1 VNRRAL
7 VSSLGALLF
16 SAGAA
21 VLAGKLAARRSPQA
35 PGPMAAR
42 LVSLAP
48 ALTET
53 LIALGGQQQL
63 VGVSDYC
70 QLPAGLTLAR
80 VGSSLTPRYEAIAA
94 LHPSLVLCD
103 DSAGAKRTELA
114 ALGPCEFL
122 PWLTLGEVVQSTR
135 RLGEVSGHAA
145 AGAALAA
152 KLESRLSKKPPPG
165 APRVLL
171 LLSYDPDR
179 PAELWFIRRNSLH
192 GAALAAAGAQ
202 NAVEHDVPGLPRLSV
217 EELLKLDPDAVLIIP
232 PPGSLPE
239 RESQL
244 VSAFAKLGPLR
255 AVKNGRV
262 KCVAGTQSVGPS
274 ILQLV
279 DAIEAA
285 L

>member
-1 VNRRAL
+1 VKRRAL

-21 VLAGKLAARRSPQA
+21 VLAGKLAARRQSTA
-35 PGPMAAR
+35 AGSAR

-53 LIALGGQQQL
+53 LIALGGEQQL

-70 QLPAGLTLAR
+70 KLAPGSKLPR

-103 DSAGAKRTELA
+103 DSAGAKRAELS

-122 PWLTLGEVVQSTR
+122 PWLTLAEVVKSTR
-135 RLGEVSGHAA
+135 RLGEASGHRAE
-145 AGAALAA
+145 GAALAA
-152 KLESRLSKKPPPG
+152 KLEARLSKKPPPS

-192 GAALAAAGAQ
+192 GAALEAAGAR
-202 NAVEHDVPGLPRLSV
+202 NAVERDVPGLPRLSV

-232 PPGSLPE
+232 PPGSAPE
-239 RESQL
+239 RDSQL
-244 VSAFAKLGPLR
+244 VSAFGKLAPLR